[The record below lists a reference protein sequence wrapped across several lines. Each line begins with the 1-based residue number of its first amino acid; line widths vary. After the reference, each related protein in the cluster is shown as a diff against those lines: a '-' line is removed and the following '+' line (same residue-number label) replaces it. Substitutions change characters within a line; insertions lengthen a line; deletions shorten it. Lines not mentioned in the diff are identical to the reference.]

1 MSASRKSHENGCRP
15 MWNFKLRLPKVRMR
29 VPLAATR
36 VGPVVSMRWV
46 EKAGKTL
53 TSAPVSMRK

>member
-1 MSASRKSHENGCRP
+1 MSASRKSHENGCQP
-15 MWNFKLRLPKVRMR
+15 MWNFKVRLPKVHMR

-36 VGPVVSMRWV
+36 VGPVVSMQSV

-53 TSAPVSMRK
+53 TSAPMSMRK